1 MREKERER
9 EGGEEEIPNSF
20 EVVAEDDRLIIVGRT
35 AIVSS

>member
-1 MREKERER
+1 MRERER
-9 EGGEEEIPNSF
+9 GEGEEEIPNSF